1 MIGKYYV
8 HTAIDLKNDNC
19 DCRGYRLVGNTKQ
32 EEVRAILRS
41 LEPDFL
47 T

>member
-19 DCRGYRLVGNTKQ
+19 DSKGYRLVEIQ
-32 EEVRAILRS
+32 ERGG
-41 LEPDFL
+41 
-47 T
+47 